1 MTTPKRSRPKAPEP
15 ILGQLESALQRS
27 LAAAVWLTP
36 ADEVST
42 QWARMLAR
50 LLDASADEQTVIR
63 LGKLFE
69 TVTRDLGLSIS
80 GRDSKVEEPRTEVS
94 PLDAIRK
101 VAGGKPV
108 TTNQNQVSQSAKP
121 KPRSRRTS

>member
-1 MTTPKRSRPKAPEP
+1 MTEPKRPRPKQPAPTV
-15 ILGQLESALQRS
+15 GQLESALERS
-27 LAAAVWLTP
+27 FKHAVWLTP
-36 ADEVST
+36 ADEISKE
-42 QWARMLAR
+42 WARKLAR
-50 LLDASADEQTVIR
+50 FLDAAADEQTVIR

-94 PLDAIRK
+94 PLDSIRK
-101 VAGGKPV
+101 AAGGQSV
-108 TTNQNQVSQSAKP
+108 TTNQNEVSAPTKS